1 MNNNKQAPGTGMH
14 ISKFYPGIAWFF
26 LVLIA
31 ISIPGY
37 DLPKVDQWL
46 IEINFDKLILVGLFA
61 VLAYLFMLPIIRSS
75 LSKKEKSN
83 YLIKIAI
90 ATVIWG
96 LTTEVIQ
103 KFFIP
108 GRSFTLG
115 DWLADSLGGVT
126 ALFYGIWRL
135 PKMQQSSQNL
145 G

>member
-1 MNNNKQAPGTGMH
+1 MNTKQTPGTGMH

-31 ISIPGY
+31 ICIPGY
-37 DLPKVDQWL
+37 ELPKVDQWF
-46 IEINFDKLILVGLFA
+46 IEVNFDKLIHVGLFA
-61 VLAYLFMLPIIRSS
+61 VLAYLFMLPVIRSA
-75 LSKKEKSN
+75 LPKKEKSN
-83 YLIKIAI
+83 YLIKITI

-115 DWLADSLGGVT
+115 DWLADSLGGVI
-126 ALFYGIWRL
+126 AFFYGWWQL
-135 PKMQQSSQNL
+135 SKMHRSSQIK

>member
-1 MNNNKQAPGTGMH
+1 MK
-14 ISKFYPGIAWFF
+14 
-26 LVLIA
+26 
-31 ISIPGY
+31 
-37 DLPKVDQWL
+37 
-46 IEINFDKLILVGLFA
+46 
-61 VLAYLFMLPIIRSS
+61 
-75 LSKKEKSN
+75 SKKEKSN

-126 ALFYGIWRL
+126 ALFYGIWSL